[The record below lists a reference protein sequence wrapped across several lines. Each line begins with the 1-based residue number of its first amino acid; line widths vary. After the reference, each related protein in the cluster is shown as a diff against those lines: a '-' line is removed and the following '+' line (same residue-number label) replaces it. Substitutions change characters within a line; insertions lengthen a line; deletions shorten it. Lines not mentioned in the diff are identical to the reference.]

1 MQTQNKKQ
9 QSKTSS
15 FKATI
20 QNLKEKAK
28 QKQQANLETSKLL
41 KDVNASYVSIYG
53 LKYEENPQYKR
64 REWKISRLELR
75 AAYNGY
81 KAYLISKA
89 L

>member
-1 MQTQNKKQ
+1 
-9 QSKTSS
+9 
-15 FKATI
+15 
-20 QNLKEKAK
+20 
-28 QKQQANLETSKLL
+28 
-41 KDVNASYVSIYG
+41 VSIYG